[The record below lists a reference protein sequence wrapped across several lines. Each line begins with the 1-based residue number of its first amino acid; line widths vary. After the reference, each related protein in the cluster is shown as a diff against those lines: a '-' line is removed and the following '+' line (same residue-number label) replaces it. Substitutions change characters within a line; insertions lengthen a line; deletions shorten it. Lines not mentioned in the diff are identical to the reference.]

1 MTLARIIAIAVLA
14 HMAFVAARLTASL
27 YALANH
33 ASTFTVGVIMA
44 LFSLVPMLIA
54 VRAGRWLDAVG
65 ARRPVLIGM
74 LLILAGVLLPAAF
87 PYATADLAPLLV
99 AAALIGT
106 GQTLTMLSIQK
117 VVGDRADPN
126 RRAVA
131 FSWLALGA
139 SVSGFTGPVL
149 SGLFIDSFGH
159 RATFGA
165 LMGVMLLALA
175 FAWVNR
181 GLLPA
186 REGRV
191 SGPEPMHPFE
201 LLKHTEL
208 RHVLIATALVSMSW
222 DLQTF
227 VIPVH
232 GTRVGLSASEIG
244 FVLGS
249 FAVATFT
256 IRLAMPRL
264 SQRFTEWQVLT
275 YTLFCA
281 TLAFGLFPFF
291 SSLVPLMVVAFLL
304 GLGLAPARAQDP
316 IVFGV
321 IVPLSLPLQVVH
333 AQAVHQHDADVG
345 AARRSGCSRAAGAG
359 VRILSR
365 TEAPGHDGEDG
376 GVSTRPA
383 WSTGTEV
390 RAGHHAAAS
399 RLGRKICTLA
409 GSWLLAPGS
418 SFRSRWPSCPR
429 GPSGRPSCSS
439 KCNRSAT

>member
-44 LFSLVPMLIA
+44 LFSLVPMLLA

-65 ARRPVLIGM
+65 ARRPVLIGS
-74 LLILAGVLLPAAF
+74 LLILGGVLLPAAF
-87 PYATADLAPLLV
+87 SYATADLAPLLV

-106 GQTLTMLSIQK
+106 GQTLTMLSVQK

-126 RRAVA
+126 RRAAA

-139 SVSGFTGPVL
+139 SISGFAGPVL
-149 SGLFIDSFGH
+149 SGLLIDSFGH
-159 RATFGA
+159 RATFGV
-165 LMGVMLLALA
+165 LVVLMLLAVA
-175 FAWVNR
+175 FVWSNR
-181 GLLPA
+181 ALLPA

-191 SGPEPMHPFE
+191 SGPEPMHPLE

-208 RHVLIATALVSMSW
+208 RQVLIATALVSMSW

-256 IRLAMPRL
+256 IRLAMPWL

-291 SSLVPLMVVAFLL
+291 SSLSPLIAVAFLL
-304 GLGLAPARAQDP
+304 GLGLGAAQP
-316 IVFGV
+316 NVMSLVHSRSPQGRVGEALGLRSMIIHSSQV
-321 IVPLSLPLQVVH
+321 SLPLVFGAFGSVL
-333 AQAVHQHDADVG
+333 G
-345 AARRSGCSRAAGAG
+345 AAAMFWTMAVIVCTGGVAAVRWGKHKRAAHRHQTA
-359 VRILSR
+359 
-365 TEAPGHDGEDG
+365 
-376 GVSTRPA
+376 
-383 WSTGTEV
+383 
-390 RAGHHAAAS
+390 
-399 RLGRKICTLA
+399 
-409 GSWLLAPGS
+409 
-418 SFRSRWPSCPR
+418 
-429 GPSGRPSCSS
+429 
-439 KCNRSAT
+439 